1 MPSGKDAAFD
11 AKRASAR
18 NGKFRMVRDAK
29 GSSRSYTSTNLKRG
43 RTYYYKIRAYRT
55 VNGKKVYGTYSAVK
69 KITTR

>member
-18 NGKFRMVRDAK
+18 NGKFRLVRDCK

-43 RTYYYKIRAYRT
+43 RTYYYKLRAYRT
-55 VNGKKVYGTYSAVK
+55 VNGRKVYGTYSAVK